1 MQAKSIKGISPEEI
15 QAVLKQGIKIFI
27 IFTISVLL
35 FACMNKSKT
44 SRDEQLAGMYKLLI
58 IENQDSSGAWHEQEW
73 GKGGDGYIVYDGK
86 GHMAVQ
92 ITPKGYKDFQWL
104 DEESSIN
111 QTGVKEKT
119 DSMSVDE
126 LKAAVREFVS
136 NYVYIASYT
145 IEDSADVVIHHRIS
159 STIPAIWGTTVR
171 RSFSFSGDTLILKN
185 LNVNR
190 RLKWIRQN

>member
-1 MQAKSIKGISPEEI
+1 MNVKSTKGKSAEEI
-15 QAVLKQGIKIFI
+15 NKRMKSLIV
-27 IFTISVLL
+27 FTVITLL
-35 FACMNKSKT
+35 SACTTKKPVDTNS
-44 SRDEQLAGMYKLLI
+44 QLAGMYKLLI

-73 GKGGDGYIVYDGK
+73 GKGGDGYIIYDGK

-111 QTGVKEKT
+111 QNKVKEKT
-119 DSMSVDE
+119 DSMSLDE
-126 LKAAVREFVS
+126 LKTAVREFVS
-136 NYVYIASYT
+136 NYVYTASYA

-159 STIPAIWGTTVR
+159 STIPAIWGTTVQ

>member
-1 MQAKSIKGISPEEI
+1 MKSLIVFTAIILLSGCTT
-15 QAVLKQGIKIFI
+15 KQPVDIN
-27 IFTISVLL
+27 S
-35 FACMNKSKT
+35 
-44 SRDEQLAGMYKLLI
+44 ELAGMYKLLI
-58 IENQDSSGAWHEQEW
+58 IENQDSSGAWNEQEW
-73 GKGGDGYIVYDGK
+73 GKGGDGYIIYDGK

-111 QTGVKEKT
+111 EDKVKEKT

-136 NYVYIASYT
+136 NYVYTASYS

-190 RLKWIRQN
+190 RLKWIRQQ

>member
-1 MQAKSIKGISPEEI
+1 MKPLPDCYLLNKFFISIFSVAALFFVACSSSEKKSSENK
-15 QAVLKQGIKIFI
+15 KQTDI
-27 IFTISVLL
+27 
-35 FACMNKSKT
+35 NN
-44 SRDEQLAGMYKLLI
+44 QLAGMYKLLI
-58 IENQDSSGAWHEQEW
+58 IENQDSAGAWHEQEW
-73 GKGGDGYIVYDGK
+73 GKGGDGYIIYDGK

-111 QTGVKEKT
+111 GDKVKEKT
-119 DSMSVDE
+119 ESMSIDE
-126 LKAAVREFVS
+126 LKTAVREFVS
-136 NYVYIASYT
+136 NYVYTASYA

-159 STIPAIWGTTVR
+159 STIPAIWGTTVK

-190 RLKWIRQN
+190 RLKWIKQK

>member
-1 MQAKSIKGISPEEI
+1 MCHMKLISLLLTLMLLSACENK
-15 QAVLKQGIKIFI
+15 KQ
-27 IFTISVLL
+27 TDVNS
-35 FACMNKSKT
+35 
-44 SRDEQLAGMYKLLI
+44 QLAGMYKLYI
-58 IENQDSSGAWHEQEW
+58 IETRDSTGAWHEQEW

-111 QTGVKEKT
+111 QNKVKEKT

-136 NYVYIASYT
+136 NYVYTARYE
-145 IEDSADVVIHHRIS
+145 IEDSADVVIHH
-159 STIPAIWGTTVR
+159 
-171 RSFSFSGDTLILKN
+171 
-185 LNVNR
+185 
-190 RLKWIRQN
+190 

>member
-1 MQAKSIKGISPEEI
+1 MKAKSIKGKSAEEI
-15 QAVLKQGIKIFI
+15 NKRMKSLIVFTVITLLSACTTKQPVD
-27 IFTISVLL
+27 TNS
-35 FACMNKSKT
+35 
-44 SRDEQLAGMYKLLI
+44 QLVGMYKLLI
-58 IENQDSSGAWHEQEW
+58 IENQDSTGAWHEQEW
-73 GKGGDGYIVYDGK
+73 GKGGDGYIIYDGK

-111 QTGVKEKT
+111 QNKVREKT

-136 NYVYIASYT
+136 NYVYTASYT

-190 RLKWIRQN
+190 RLKWIKQK

>member
-1 MQAKSIKGISPEEI
+1 MRLFTSLLTVILLASCGGK
-15 QAVLKQGIKIFI
+15 KQMDRN
-27 IFTISVLL
+27 S
-35 FACMNKSKT
+35 
-44 SRDEQLAGMYKLLI
+44 QLDGMYKLSI
-58 IENQDSSGAWHEQEW
+58 IENQDSSGVWQVQEW

-92 ITPKGYKDFQWL
+92 ITPKGYKDYVWL

-111 QTGVKEKT
+111 GDKVKEKT

-126 LKAAVREFVS
+126 LKGAVREFVS
-136 NYVYIASYT
+136 NYVYVANYT
-145 IEDSADVVIHHRIS
+145 IEDTADIVIHHRIS
-159 STIPAIWGTTVR
+159 STIPLIWGTTVR
-171 RSFSFSGDTLILKN
+171 RSFSFDGDTLILKN